1 MSGNFIGGV
10 SPMGFIVI
18 VFVVLFVVEFLAFR
32 SGQIIRHPKSE
43 AAMSALTT
51 ALAAIFGI
59 VALVLS
65 FSFSFALAR
74 YEQRWQ
80 LVVQEA
86 NDIGTLYLRTSVLD
100 TAPGDELR
108 SLLRAY
114 TQDRIDYYKS
124 DNDPAAQQRDQTA
137 SAALQDRMWTIVSQA
152 MRTNPRQLGVSLLM
166 QVTNDTIDISAEQR
180 AALNFRLR
188 GSALALVFLVA
199 LLGALALG
207 LVFGYTDFRNWLVST
222 IFSLLLTMLVYTIID
237 LDSPQSGFVRVNL
250 TPLYEQQKSMI
261 PQLSR

>member
-1 MSGNFIGGV
+1 MSGNFIDGL
-10 SPMGFIVI
+10 SPIAFII
-18 VFVVLFVVEFLAFR
+18 CVFASLFVVEFLGFR
-32 SGQIIRHPKSE
+32 AGRLLPHPRDE

-86 NDIGTLYLRTSVLD
+86 NNIGTLYLRTSVLD
-100 TAPGDELR
+100 KAPGDELR
-108 SLLRAY
+108 SLLRVY
-114 TQDRIDYYKS
+114 TQDRIDYYKNDS
-124 DNDPAAQQRDQTA
+124 DPGAQRRAQAETQT
-137 SAALQDRMWTIVSQA
+137 LQDRMWRIVSDA
-152 MRTNPRQLGVSLLM
+152 MRTSPRQLGVSLLM
-166 QVTNDTIDISAEQR
+166 QVTNDTIDISSEQR

-188 GSALALVFLVA
+188 GSALFLVFLVA
-199 LLGALALG
+199 VVGALAIG
-207 LVFGYTDFRNWLVST
+207 LAFGYTAFRNAFVS
-222 IFSLLLTMLVYTIID
+222 IVFSLLLTMLVYTIID

-250 TPLYEQQKSMI
+250 TPLYDQQQSMI
-261 PQLSR
+261 PRS